1 MIIMAKEFQHII
13 RILDT
18 DLDGTKIIAY
28 ALTNI
33 KGIGSR
39 LADVIVKKAEID
51 PEARMGFLSEIKI
64 QKLENVIKTISEQDL
79 PGWFLNRP
87 KSRETGKDSHLFG
100 PDLILQTKSD
110 IDLMKRI
117 RSWKGFRHANSLKVR
132 GQKTRTTGRRKKA
145 RAGIKRK
152 GRTS

>member
-51 PEARMGFLSEIKI
+51 PEARLGFLSEIKI
-64 QKLENVIKTISEQDL
+64 QKLENVIKNISEQDL
-79 PGWFLNRP
+79 PSWFHNRP
-87 KSRETGKDSHLFG
+87 KSRETGEDRHLFG

-117 RSWKGFRHANSLKVR
+117 RSWKGFRHSHSLKVR

-152 GRTS
+152 GRTN